1 MLGAWR
7 YCTVT
12 CDGCA
17 HPHRDIAGASS
28 ADFPT
33 SLNKP
38 HRHKHRQHRTRS
50 NLPQPSPPNV
60 YTNALQPC
68 CKPCSPRPTHT
79 VQLRLIHC
87 RCAAGNGA
95 RHDSQDSSLAK
106 SHCLPLPLACSR
118 SCSLH
123 WRHELASK
131 KRRGVQAI
139 LSSSNIMQLPTAQR
153 YIHRHTINYSEYI
166 TRVLHVSLPRKTGL
180 SVWSSVP
187 GFALLTSCVDSRLPQ
202 LTTKTLCTAPSKARK
217 PPPHSLHAALVPRR
231 SAH

>member
-33 SLNKP
+33 SLTKP

-106 SHCLPLPLACSR
+106 SHCLPSPLACSR

-139 LSSSNIMQLPTAQR
+139 LSSSNIMQLPTAHR
-153 YIHRHTINYSEYI
+153 YTATTFTICYVCGTFPPVQQNTNRPCFFLLPTLIHLVFNSC
-166 TRVLHVSLPRKTGL
+166 LDSL
-180 SVWSSVP
+180 
-187 GFALLTSCVDSRLPQ
+187 LPQ
-202 LTTKTLCTAPSKARK
+202 LTTKTLCSLPSKARK